1 VPAED
6 AHKGLCYNTMS
17 FDDISLR
24 RKIRNAIRD
33 AQNPDVLWRHL
44 KRIFRIRLWTP
55 IALQAILILLLSNYV
70 STKSPT
76 FLSEFNLNSLLRATL
91 PLALVA
97 MAQVNAL
104 LVGYL
109 DISVGAIMTVCV
121 IVASSI
127 VTAGAPPEMVVV
139 GAIAIIVAGLAIG
152 LFNAGLVRGVGLPSI
167 IATLATLSILE
178 GVALVLRPIPAGV
191 IDFDVL
197 RLLTTSVGFVPVAF
211 IGVVALA
218 VAWDLW
224 LYRTAAGLTLRAVG
238 HDHRAARRIGAAT
251 TRLRAGA
258 LVTSGVMAAI
268 ASFFLAAQV
277 GVGDARAGSS
287 FALTSITAAVLGG
300 TSLAGG
306 RGSFVGAVVSALFL
320 SLIVNVLPF
329 LGWSGEVGL
338 ISIGVLMLIGLVLYQ
353 VDELRVLAKQN
364 WKKIERL
371 LKGARPARQ
380 QAFPK
385 VTFADTVEFPPA
397 GKRTLLKGGTVL
409 TLDPQLGNFKQADVL
424 IDGAK
429 IARVG
434 CDLVDGEAEVIDA
447 SNMIVMP
454 GFVDTHRHIW
464 EGLLRNI
471 GADVPLEGRSSYL
484 RFILGKLAPVYR
496 PEDAYAGNLISAL
509 GAIDAGI
516 TTLLDWSHIQASP
529 AHTDAVVQALQDSGL
544 RAVFAYGFP
553 WWGDW
558 EPRQPSWFMRA
569 ARQYFSSKDQLL
581 TLALAVPGPEFTDFE
596 VARDHWKLAREV
608 GARITVHVGVG
619 TYGQEGKVQ
628 QMGEAGLLR
637 DDTTYIHCTTL
648 NDTEI
653 QMIVDTG
660 GTVSLASPV
669 EMMMG
674 HGLPPIQ
681 KFLDRGLRPSLSVDV
696 ETNVPADMFTQMRS
710 LIALQHALAFEKTL
724 AGKNHAPDRITTRDV
739 LAYATI
745 EGARA
750 NGLDDKVG
758 SLTPGKAADI
768 ILLRTDRI
776 NVLPINDPIGA
787 VVWGM
792 DTGNVDS
799 VFVAGKAMKRH
810 GELLHVDWNAVKK
823 IVTESRDYVIKKSRF
838 KLPGI

>member
-1 VPAED
+1 
-6 AHKGLCYNTMS
+6 MS
-17 FDDISLR
+17 VTDIDLR

-33 AQNPDVLWRHL
+33 ATARKVL
-44 KRIFRIRLWTP
+44 KKVFRIRLWTP
-55 IALQAILILLLSNYV
+55 IVLQGILIVVIANYV
-70 STKSPT
+70 TTKSPT

-91 PLALVA
+91 PLALAA

-109 DISVGAIMTVCV
+109 DISVGAVMTVCV
-121 IVASSI
+121 IIASFI
-127 VTAGAPPEMVVV
+127 VTAGASPLVVV
-139 GAIAIIVAGLAIG
+139 AGAIAIILTGLAIG
-152 LFNAGLVRGVGLPSI
+152 LFNATLVRGIGLPSI

-178 GVALVLRPIPAGV
+178 GVALVLRPTPAGV
-191 IDFDVL
+191 IDFGVL
-197 RLLTTSVGFVPVAF
+197 RLLTTSIGFLPVAF

-218 VAWDLW
+218 VGWDIW

-238 HDHRAARRIGAAT
+238 YDKRAARRIGAAT
-251 TRLRAGA
+251 TRIRAGA
-258 LVTSGVMAAI
+258 LVTSGLMAAI
-268 ASFFLAAQV
+268 ASFFLATQV
-277 GVGDARAGSS
+277 GVGDPRAGSS

-306 RGSFVGAVVSALFL
+306 RGSFIGAVVSALFL

-338 ISIGVLMLIGLVLYQ
+338 IGIGVLLLIGLVLYQ
-353 VDELRVLAKQN
+353 VDDIRELIKQN
-364 WKKIERL
+364 WKKVERL
-371 LKGARPARQ
+371 IKRARPAKQ
-380 QAFPK
+380 HTFPK
-385 VTFADTVEFPPA
+385 VTTSDTVGFPPA

-409 TLDPQLGNFKQADVL
+409 TLDSQLGNFTQADVL
-424 IDGAK
+424 IDGTK
-429 IARVG
+429 IAGVG
-434 CDLVDGEAEVIDA
+434 PNLMDGDAEVIDA

-464 EGLLRNI
+464 EGILRNI
-471 GADVPLEGRSSYL
+471 GTDVPLEGRSSYL

-529 AHTDAVVQALQDSGL
+529 AHTDAVVTALQDSGL

-569 ARQYFSSKDQLL
+569 AREYFSSKDQLL
-581 TLALAVPGPEFTDFE
+581 TLALAAPGPEFTDFE
-596 VARDHWKLAREV
+596 VAREHWKLAREV

-628 QMGEAGLLR
+628 AMGEAGLLR

-653 QMIVDTG
+653 QMIVDSG

-674 HGLPPIQ
+674 HGMPPIQ

-696 ETNVPADMFTQMRS
+696 ETNIPADMFTQMHS
-710 LIALQHALAFEKTL
+710 VISLQHALAFEQIL

-750 NGLDDKVG
+750 NGLEDKVG
-758 SLTPGKAADI
+758 SLTPGKEADI

-792 DTGNVDS
+792 DTSNVDS
-799 VFVAGKAMKRH
+799 VFIAGKAMKRH

-838 KLPGI
+838 KLPSI